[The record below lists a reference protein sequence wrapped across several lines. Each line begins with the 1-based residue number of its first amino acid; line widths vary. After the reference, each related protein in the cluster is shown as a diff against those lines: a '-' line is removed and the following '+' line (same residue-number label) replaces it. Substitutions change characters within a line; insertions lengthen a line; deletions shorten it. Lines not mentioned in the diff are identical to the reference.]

1 MSFNDLPF
9 FPAGSLP
16 AENGKDG
23 VSPTISIEDIT
34 GGHRL
39 IIIDATGR
47 KTLDVLDG
55 TVGPA
60 GAQGPQG
67 IQGIQGLQGEPG
79 KQGEAGPQGPQGIQ
93 GEKGDKGDKGEQGI
107 QGEKGESGKDGIDGK
122 AGADGKDGQN
132 GISAT
137 HSWNGTVLTLTSAS
151 GTSSIDLKGEP
162 GSAGKDGENGDDGKS
177 AYEYAQSSGYLGTES
192 EFAEILANA
201 LDKRKIGL
209 GLHTDGLLYLFIDSV
224 PVGTGIELSVN
235 ANATE

>member
-67 IQGIQGLQGEPG
+67 IQGLQGEPG

-107 QGEKGESGKDGIDGK
+107 QGEKGEPGKDGIDGK
-122 AGADGKDGQN
+122 A
-132 GISAT
+132 
-137 HSWNGTVLTLTSAS
+137 
-151 GTSSIDLKGEP
+151 
-162 GSAGKDGENGDDGKS
+162 GENGDDGKS

-209 GLHTDGLLYLFIDSV
+209 GLHTDGLLYLFIDSTA
-224 PVGTGIELSVN
+224 VGTGIELSVN